1 MATIVMEMINMW
13 KKILK
18 MIPTNDIEEMVQQ
31 IGDWAYSFIPS
42 KQASYYDAIIDNE
55 VVYGQLKFSV
65 EFQNNDGYEDDADL
79 PSGQRLKLYNRGS
92 HQYIGTWSRNSDVI
106 LLFILSKKKPLLDGN
121 IVYGDDFPEA
131 FNEEEMKEILTI
143 LQTNF
148 K

>member
-1 MATIVMEMINMW
+1 MATNTMEMINMW
-13 KKILK
+13 KEILK
-18 MIPTNDIEEMVQQ
+18 FDKEEMVQQ

-65 EFQNNDGYEDDADL
+65 EFQDNEGYEDDAEL
-79 PSGQRLKLYNRGS
+79 PSEQRIKLYNRGS
-92 HQYIGTWSRNSDVI
+92 HQYVGTWSYRNGDII

-121 IVYGDDFPEA
+121 MWYGDDLFET
-131 FNEEEMKEILTI
+131 FSEEEMKDILTI